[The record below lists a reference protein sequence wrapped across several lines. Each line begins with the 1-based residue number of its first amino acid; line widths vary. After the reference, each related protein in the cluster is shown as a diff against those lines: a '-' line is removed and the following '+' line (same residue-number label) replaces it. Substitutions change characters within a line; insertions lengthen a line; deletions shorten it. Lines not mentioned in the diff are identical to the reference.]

1 MNKHRNLIIASA
13 LSVVL
18 TPVASRAQDEAKE
31 KETDRQGFFKRLL
44 KDDDDDPDSKGR
56 GIHWGPFAPR
66 VGILSAGGGP
76 GPTLHFWAP
85 DLGSTKFDIHASAGY
100 SIYKY
105 QYYDLQLGLVPHID
119 ERLPRIETGTNDLF
133 PLADIEKT
141 ASAPGFNIYA
151 SARYRDYPR
160 EDFYGVGPNSLKANR
175 SDYRLQDGLYEG
187 VVRYRFSQLSLMGRA
202 GLLKT
207 SILPGDDDGDPNV
220 ETIFTGTSAP
230 GLSRHINFN
239 HASAGAWLEL
249 RDEPGNPHRGAAI
262 GVAYSRFDDRDGSAY
277 EFSRMSFDAREYIP
291 LGSKRSVLAL
301 RQAVAVDRPDE
312 GAGVPFFM
320 RSTLGG
326 SRFFRPYGS
335 FRYRDDRLLYLASE
349 YRLEVHKR
357 VELALIYEAGKVFPR
372 TTNYSFRDLKHG
384 YGAGIRLKSS
394 RKVQLRL
401 DVVHGDE
408 GNRVHLKL
416 GQSF

>member
-1 MNKHRNLIIASA
+1 MSKQRNLVLAGA
-13 LSVVL
+13 LCGML
-18 TPVASRAQDEAKE
+18 TPVASLAQDEVKE
-31 KETDRQGFFKRLL
+31 PERQGFFKKLL
-44 KDDDDDPDSKGR
+44 KDSDDDPDSKGR

-85 DLGSTKFDIHASAGY
+85 DIGSTKFDLHASAAY

-105 QYYDLQLGLVPHID
+105 QYYDVQFGLVPHID

-160 EDFYGVGPNSLKANR
+160 EDFYGVGPDSLKANR

-207 SILPGDDDGDPNV
+207 SILPGDDDGEPNV

-249 RDEPGNPHRGAAI
+249 RDEPGNPHRGVAI

-372 TTNYSFRDLKHG
+372 TTSYSFRDLKHG